1 MAGSHSTKPPAQSF
15 EDPILT
21 ARLEAIRQ
29 LAGGLSDRVMVLDRD
44 FRIVYANEAAWV
56 GEPHSRH
63 DAHPA
68 RCYEAFLR
76 RSDPCDACPASKLF
90 ESSGVSSVSC
100 AASGD
105 GTACGMRQAFPLLS
119 GQGETASVLVLF
131 KKEANQ
137 HRQTPDEPREDA
149 TMSPSQDDAEC
160 RFGAMIGKSR
170 PMRQLFDMIR
180 LVSDSQATVL
190 IQGESGTGKELVAKT
205 IHRLSSRRE
214 QPFVVVDCGSLPE
227 SLLESE
233 LFGHVK
239 GAFTGAQATR
249 RGLFEEADGGTIF
262 LDEIGDT
269 SLHFQSK
276 LLRVLQEGEIKPVGS
291 SRAVKVDVR
300 VISASNKELS
310 ELVKTKAFREDLYYR
325 LAVLPLLLP
334 PLRERREDI
343 PMLVEQF
350 LAISAQRHRKPQPA
364 VSPEAM
370 QALKQAPWS
379 GNIRELQHLI
389 ERVVVTTSST
399 RLAAEDFFG
408 ASVPPLPQP
417 DLRTV
422 ARGAAQEAERS
433 RIQEALRQTGGNRLK
448 AARLLGISRAGLYNK
463 LRAYEIREV

>member
-1 MAGSHSTKPPAQSF
+1 MAGSHSPKSPAQSF

-21 ARLEAIRQ
+21 ARLDAIQQ
-29 LAGGLSDRVMVLDRD
+29 LAGGLSDRVMVLDREL
-44 FRIVYANEAAWV
+44 RIVYANEAAWAV
-56 GEPHSRH
+56 GPDFRH
-63 DAHPA
+63 DAPPA
-68 RCYEAFLR
+68 RCFEAFLH
-76 RSDPCDACPASKLF
+76 RSDPCEACAASKLF
-90 ESSGVSSVSC
+90 ESPGVSSVSC

-105 GTACGMRQAFPLLS
+105 GTACGMHQAFPLLS
-119 GQGETASVLVLF
+119 GLGETASVLVLF

-137 HRQTPDEPREDA
+137 RPQTQDEPRED
-149 TMSPSQDDAEC
+149 TTTSVSPDAAEC
-160 RFGAMIGKSR
+160 QLGAMIGKSR
-170 PMRQLFDMIR
+170 PMRQLFEMIR
-180 LVSDSQATVL
+180 LVADSEATVL
-190 IQGESGTGKELVAKT
+190 IQGESGTGKELVART

-239 GAFTGAQATR
+239 GAFTGAQVTR

-291 SRAVKVDVR
+291 SRSIKVDVR
-300 VISASNKELS
+300 VVSASNRELS
-310 ELVKTKAFREDLYYR
+310 ELVKSKAFREDLYYR

-343 PMLVEQF
+343 PLLVEHF
-350 LAISAQRHRKPQPA
+350 LAISAERHRKPLPA
-364 VSPEAM
+364 VSLDAL

-389 ERVVVTTSST
+389 ERVVVTAVQS
-399 RLAAEDFFG
+399 RLTAQDFFG
-408 ASVPPLPQP
+408 TSTPPAPEP

-422 ARGAAQEAERS
+422 ARGAAREVEQS
-433 RIQEALRQTGGNRLK
+433 RIREALRQTGGNRLK
-448 AARLLGISRAGLYNK
+448 AARLLRISRASLYNK
-463 LRAYEIREV
+463 LRAYDIHEE